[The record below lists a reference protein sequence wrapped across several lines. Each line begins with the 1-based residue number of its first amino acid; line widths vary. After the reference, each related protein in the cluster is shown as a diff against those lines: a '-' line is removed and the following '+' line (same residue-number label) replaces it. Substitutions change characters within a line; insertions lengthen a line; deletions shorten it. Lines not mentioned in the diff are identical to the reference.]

1 MLVLDTTIL
10 VDALH
15 SRMTA
20 LRMIE
25 EIEDAGEI
33 ISTTQI
39 NVLELYKGAYLSSE
53 SDENIR
59 KVKKLLE
66 ALVIL
71 SIDEDVLEMFG
82 TLSPD
87 LRSRREA
94 IGDFDELIACIA
106 LSNGAAIVT
115 RDEHFKRIPG
125 LKIISY

>member
-10 VDALH
+10 VDALRR
-15 SRMTA
+15 RMTA

-82 TLSPD
+82 ALSAD
-87 LRSRREA
+87 LRSRRES

-106 LSNGAAIVT
+106 LSNGAVIVT